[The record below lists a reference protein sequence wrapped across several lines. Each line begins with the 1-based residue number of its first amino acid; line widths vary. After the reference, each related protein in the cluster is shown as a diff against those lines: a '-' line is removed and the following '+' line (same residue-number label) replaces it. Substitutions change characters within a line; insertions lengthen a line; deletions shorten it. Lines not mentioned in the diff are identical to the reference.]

1 MVLHLANALPVMVF
15 FQLGSSQLN
24 TFENFLTN
32 AVGGISG
39 MGITA
44 GMMNVSYVILLVG
57 FLWELYGTVLHGGD
71 VRGLGRGAVKYL
83 ATALV
88 VQAWPY
94 VFTQVNAAFVHAGQW
109 MTNAGGASNVLDTW
123 MSQLKD
129 LYNQD
134 GTEHMW
140 NLITGEVAGLLDA
153 ILIFIAYLLYPIVTL
168 IFGFFYMLMGS
179 VLYIFGPIVIALL
192 PLGIANRLAKSYV
205 EHIFIWN
212 AWPILYGGLGLLIS
226 VVHLNNMSTVL
237 ASQNFLG
244 GLQNMEGALMVG
256 LISIVYSCAIAVI
269 PFMAKSIVTG
279 DVGSAARH
287 MLSAATTALA
297 AGVGAAA
304 GVSAG
309 LGAAKAV
316 AAGGGN
322 SANAANAATP
332 GGGKNAPALGNSN
345 QPAPPQPPPTTNAN
359 SPASPAQDSAKD
371 SGNSSSPD
379 AAGEGAKESSKPV
392 SGYSG
397 GDKGAD
403 QKSSHDN
410 AARINTAFANQAKE
424 GFQKIE
430 DEKKENPPLE
440 GSSS

>member
-1 MVLHLANALPVMVF
+1 MLHVANALPVMAF

-71 VRGLGRGAVKYL
+71 VRWLGRGAVKYL

-88 VQAWPY
+88 VQSWPY

-134 GTEHMW
+134 GTEHLW

-287 MLSAATTALA
+287 MLSAATAALA

-309 LGAAKAV
+309 LGAAKAG
-316 AAGGGN
+316 AAGGG
-322 SANAANAATP
+322 SSSNAANAANQ
-332 GGGKNAPALGNSN
+332 GGAKIAPAIGNSD
-345 QPAPPQPPPTTNAN
+345 QPAPPQPPATTNAN
-359 SPASPAQDSAKD
+359 SPASLAQDSSKD

-379 AAGEGAKESSKPV
+379 PAGEGAKESSKPV
-392 SGYSG
+392 SGDNSIE
-397 GDKGAD
+397 KGAD
-403 QKSSHDN
+403 TSRVPQSSSERAAQQNLAN
-410 AARINTAFANQAKE
+410 ANLAAE
-424 GFQKIE
+424 GFIASVNE
-430 DEKKENPPLE
+430 TWPHSAGE
-440 GSSS
+440 